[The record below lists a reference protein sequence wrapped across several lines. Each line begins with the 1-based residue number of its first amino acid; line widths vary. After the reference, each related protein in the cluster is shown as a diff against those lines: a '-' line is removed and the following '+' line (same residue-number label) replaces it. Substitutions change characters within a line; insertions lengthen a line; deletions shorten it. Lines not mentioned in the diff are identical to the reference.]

1 MILKGRL
8 GLLFQ
13 MLPQGRCL
21 LDVGTDHA
29 LIPAAAVQAGLFP
42 RAVATDIR
50 PGPLARAER
59 TIHKHALEDRV
70 TLLLGAG
77 FAPVAPG
84 LCDVLVLAGMGA
96 LMIAGILEAHPE
108 VARQASCLLLQPMH
122 AQERLRPW
130 LRANRYE
137 ILDEQLAE
145 EGDKR
150 YQVLAVRY
158 CPALRVPA
166 ARSDLEWEVLDRLG
180 EGMLRRG
187 GPVAHRWA
195 ADWTTRQARI
205 ADGLRRAGREGEA
218 LAAEALLAALKA
230 AAAGMNP

>member
-96 LMIAGILEAHPE
+96 LMITGILEAHPE
-108 VARQASCLLLQPMH
+108 VAH
-122 AQERLRPW
+122 RPPVCCSSPCT
-130 LRANRYE
+130 RRKGF
-137 ILDEQLAE
+137 DP
-145 EGDKR
+145 GCGR
-150 YQVLAVRY
+150 T
-158 CPALRVPA
+158 
-166 ARSDLEWEVLDRLG
+166 
-180 EGMLRRG
+180 GMKSG
-187 GPVAHRWA
+187 
-195 ADWTTRQARI
+195 
-205 ADGLRRAGREGEA
+205 
-218 LAAEALLAALKA
+218 
-230 AAAGMNP
+230 